1 MPPNMSAKSTIS
13 KRHMRRFHR
22 QRPPQ
27 PPAWRARVAQAGL
40 PQWIRPQTD
49 RARRRLDWTHKYSP
63 IGADV
68 AVLGRA
74 PGLSRLRIVRRFSR
88 RHDPGRVGCR
98 QRRRVG
104 FFIFDLLRLDRDDVS
119 ALPLIERKSRL
130 AALRWMSRRRCI
142 TAITTADRVRLSM
155 SRFCKLELEHA
166 GINPNAGTG
175 VLLATL
181 GILAFHFSGRRS
193 AARSEV
199 GPGLRIK
206 PSRLNMSATDA
217 RLACAIPV

>member
-1 MPPNMSAKSTIS
+1 
-13 KRHMRRFHR
+13 MRLLTRT
-22 QRPPQ
+22 
-27 PPAWRARVAQAGL
+27 G
-40 PQWIRPQTD
+40 
-49 RARRRLDWTHKYSP
+49 LDWTHKYSP
-63 IGADV
+63 IAADV

-74 PGLSRLRIVRRFSR
+74 PGLSRRRIV
-88 RHDPGRVGCR
+88 HDPGRVGCR

-104 FFIFDLLRLDRDDVS
+104 FFIFDLLRLDGDDVS

-130 AALRWMSRRRCI
+130 AASPWMSRRRCI

-155 SRFCKLELEHA
+155 SRSCKLELEHA
-166 GINPNAGTG
+166 GINPSAGTG

-199 GPGLRIK
+199 APACGSSL
-206 PSRLNMSATDA
+206 
-217 RLACAIPV
+217 LALI

>member
-1 MPPNMSAKSTIS
+1 MD
-13 KRHMRRFHR
+13 
-22 QRPPQ
+22 
-27 PPAWRARVAQAGL
+27 PAA
-40 PQWIRPQTD
+40 TD
-49 RARRRLDWTHKYSP
+49 RARRRRAGRRPMAARNQIRRLPHACPARPRRLRLLTRTGLDWTHKYSP
-63 IGADV
+63 IAADV
-68 AVLGRA
+68 AVPGRA
-74 PGLSRLRIVRRFSR
+74 PGLSRRRFSR

-130 AALRWMSRRRCI
+130 AASPWMSRRRCI

-155 SRFCKLELEHA
+155 SRSCKLELEHA

-181 GILAFHFSGRRS
+181 GILAFHFSRLRS

>member
-1 MPPNMSAKSTIS
+1 MAARNQI
-13 KRHMRRFHR
+13 RRLPHACPA
-22 QRPPQ
+22 RP
-27 PPAWRARVAQAGL
+27 
-40 PQWIRPQTD
+40 
-49 RARRRLDWTHKYSP
+49 RRLRLLTRTGLDWTHKYSP
-63 IGADV
+63 IAADV

-74 PGLSRLRIVRRFSR
+74 PGLSRRRIVRRFSR

-104 FFIFDLLRLDRDDVS
+104 FFIFDLLRLDGDDVS

-130 AALRWMSRRRCI
+130 AALRRMSRRRCI
-142 TAITTADRVRLSM
+142 TAITTADRVPLSM
-155 SRFCKLELEHA
+155 SRSCKLELEHA

-199 GPGLRIK
+199 APACGSSL
-206 PSRLNMSATDA
+206 
-217 RLACAIPV
+217 LALI